1 MKLVAKTTRV
11 SDLSSDLEQL
21 ANGIKSKVIRAYYE
35 LGADLVKAKA
45 LCGHGQWLPFLELAE
60 IHEKQVQRATQYF
73 QTVKRVYG
81 GQPKQL
87 PSMRQVL
94 SGEYETQVL
103 DLEINR
109 LQGEINWQEECIQ
122 QLKRPDIENA
132 IAEVK
137 EQLRV
142 EKLGIV
148 QTQEKYKTCQAGV
161 KRQEALIR
169 KNQRTI
175 EAKERELEC
184 LHRETDRL
192 TTGKG

>member
-1 MKLVAKTTRV
+1 MELVSKTTRV

-60 IHEKQVQRATQYF
+60 IHEKQAQRAMRYF

-81 GQPKQL
+81 GQPNQL

-132 IAEVK
+132 IA
-137 EQLRV
+137 
-142 EKLGIV
+142 
-148 QTQEKYKTCQAGV
+148 
-161 KRQEALIR
+161 
-169 KNQRTI
+169 
-175 EAKERELEC
+175 
-184 LHRETDRL
+184 
-192 TTGKG
+192 

>member
-1 MKLVAKTTRV
+1 MPC
-11 SDLSSDLEQL
+11 S
-21 ANGIKSKVIRAYYE
+21 
-35 LGADLVKAKA
+35 
-45 LCGHGQWLPFLELAE
+45 
-60 IHEKQVQRATQYF
+60 YF

-137 EQLRV
+137 EELRV
-142 EKLGIV
+142 EKLCIV
-148 QTQEKYKTCQAGV
+148 QTQEKVQNMPSRRQKAGGV
-161 KRQEALIR
+161 DPQKPA
-169 KNQRTI
+169 N
-175 EAKERELEC
+175 
-184 LHRETDRL
+184 HRS
-192 TTGKG
+192 